1 MKSTAKLPGELIVKA
16 NCTYPWNGAACTS
29 MNICNYMAHSI
40 APFNAIDTIL
50 RSGCNGLRSING
62 KKPSSLYENRVPF
75 NLARRILWMLRL
87 HIACTSNRFFL
98 LHIHRKCWRVR
109 SWKKTH
115 SSQSGWLKQWLA
127 QREAVWSPLM
137 GLWTLFIRDRR
148 VTNSQKW
155 GGKKIATGF
164 ASIHNVN
171 NDAAGTLF
179 LG

>member
-1 MKSTAKLPGELIVKA
+1 MKSTAKLPAELIVKA
-16 NCTYPWNGAACTS
+16 NCTYPWNGAACT

-75 NLARRILWMLRL
+75 NLARRILWMLRSR
-87 HIACTSNRFFL
+87 ITCTYKIDFFVSCPSKML
-98 LHIHRKCWRVR
+98 ASAQQK
-109 SWKKTH
+109 KKTH
-115 SSQSGWLKQWLA
+115 SSQSGWLEQWLA

-137 GLWTLFIRDRR
+137 GLWTLFIKDRR

-155 GGKKIATGF
+155 GGKRSQQNLLPYTM
-164 ASIHNVN
+164 
-171 NDAAGTLF
+171 
-179 LG
+179 